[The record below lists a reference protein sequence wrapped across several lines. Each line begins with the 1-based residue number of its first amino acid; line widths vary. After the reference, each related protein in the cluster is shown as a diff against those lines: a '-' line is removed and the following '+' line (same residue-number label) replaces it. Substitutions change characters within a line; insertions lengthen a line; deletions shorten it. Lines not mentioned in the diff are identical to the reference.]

1 MIILYVCFYSEFSRF
16 SHKKGEVCIPLAVDR
31 SSTQVV
37 LQYLVAQSNEGNP
50 TMLAAMFY
58 APMDVR
64 LEERPIPQVGP
75 GEVLLKVAAATTCGT
90 DVKTYRRG
98 HPLLFRH
105 PPAGFGHEVAGIV
118 AAIGTGVTQCR
129 EGDAIVVANSAPC
142 FQCFYCRR
150 NRYSLCED
158 LLLLN
163 GAYAEYL
170 CVPERIVCH
179 NLYQLPAGTSFTAAA
194 LTEPLACALHGIDA
208 SEIVRGDTVAILG
221 AGPLGLLLVAL
232 AKLRGAQV
240 ILTGKGSERLALA
253 KQFGADVI
261 IDVDCLSLQQQC
273 EAVLTQTEGKRGADV
288 VIEAV
293 GTPQTWIVAANM
305 VRSGGLVNFFGGCPS
320 GTQVVL
326 ETQSLHYNELTIK
339 GVFHHTPAYFA
350 QALDI
355 ILGQHIDIEALITE
369 HVPLASLLIAFDRL
383 CHNQGIKY
391 AVIPPAFEQP

>member
-1 MIILYVCFYSEFSRF
+1 
-16 SHKKGEVCIPLAVDR
+16 
-31 SSTQVV
+31 
-37 LQYLVAQSNEGNP
+37 
-50 TMLAAMFY
+50 MLAAMFY

-90 DVKTYRRG
+90 DLKAYRRG
-98 HPLLFRH
+98 HPLLFRNL
-105 PPAGFGHEVAGIV
+105 PAGFGHEVAGIV
-118 AAIGTGVTQCR
+118 AATGTGVTQCH

-150 NRYSLCED
+150 GRYSLCED

-170 CVPERIVCH
+170 LVPERIVCH
-179 NLYQLPAGTSFTAAA
+179 NLYRLPAGTTFTAAA

-232 AKLRGAQV
+232 AKLCGARV
-240 ILTGKGSERLALA
+240 ILTGRGTERLVLGAR
-253 KQFGADVI
+253 FGADIV
-261 IDVDCLSLQQQC
+261 IDVHLLSLQEQC
-273 EAVLTQTEGKRGADV
+273 EAVIAQTEGKRGADV
-288 VIEAV
+288 IIEAV
-293 GTPQTWIVAANM
+293 GIPETWNIAARM
-305 VRSGGLVNFFGGCPS
+305 VRPGGLVNFFGGCPS
-320 GTQVVL
+320 GTQVAL
-326 ETQSLHYNELTIK
+326 ETQPLHYGELTIK

-355 ILGQHIDIEALITE
+355 IIGHHIDVEALITE
-369 HVPLASLLIAFDRL
+369 RVPLSSLLTVFDHL
-383 CHNQGIKY
+383 CHKQGIKY
-391 AVIPPAFEQP
+391 ALMPPAFDQFLE